1 MNTKIGTLVISAL
14 MLVAIVPAISAMP
27 YEEQVMQSVTAGP
40 YEDAYQQYVAALQVF
55 QTAYNDW
62 LLARAA
68 FLDARLQWRQ
78 DRTQGNLSN
87 LIDKAKTSLLKADD
101 MMIKRLQVLRVRV
114 EATRGFSDNE
124 KTVIY
129 AKIDADISWLQTKQA
144 DIQAADNIQEIRDI
158 ATTAWNYWKEVRVR
172 IKQIAGQILSAW
184 VDALVQKAEAFA
196 GRVEARIQ
204 QLKDN
209 GIDTSALEAWLADYN
224 SKLALAEQKYDAA
237 KDKFSQISSVEDAAE
252 LFREGVAFIKEGNS
266 YLKDAL
272 RALRDIVS
280 DMRNRGHTVTLS
292 GSGTLVAQGNGR
304 AYISGT
310 GTVDVKASIQGTM
323 LVSPNAE
330 VTTTGEGTKT
340 VLDNNWVQY
349 QGYGSATVT
358 GTDITIDISGNG
370 IDIVASG
377 TGTATLTG
385 NGTYSTYGESYYVDG
400 TWTAAG
406 VTATLATGEASAGVA

>member
-1 MNTKIGTLVISAL
+1 MKTKITTLVMSAL
-14 MLVAIVPAISAMP
+14 MLVAIVPVVSAAP
-27 YEEQVMQSVTAGP
+27 YGEAQLVPAVSAGP
-40 YEDAYQQYVAALQVF
+40 YEEARERYISAVDNFGNAY
-55 QTAYNDW
+55 TAW
-62 LLARAA
+62 ISARGD
-68 FLDARLQWRQ
+68 FTQARWRW
-78 DRTQGNLSN
+78 RHGQGSLTEAVGA
-87 LIDKAKTSLLKADD
+87 AKTATLKADE
-101 MMIKRLQVLRVRV
+101 MMIRRLQVLRARV
-114 EATRGFSDNE
+114 EATRGLSDNE
-124 KTVIY
+124 KTTIY
-129 AKIDADISWLQTKQA
+129 AKIDADISWLQGKQA
-144 DIQAADNIQEIRDI
+144 DIQAADNMQGSRSI
-158 ATTAWNYWKEVRVR
+158 ASTIWNYWQNVRVK

-237 KDKFSQISSVEDAAE
+237 KDKFSQISSVEDAAR
-252 LFREGVAFIKEGNS
+252 LFWEGVARIREGNS
-266 YLKDAL
+266 YLRDAL
-272 RALRDIVS
+272 RRLRDIVS

-310 GTVDVKASIQGTM
+310 GTVDVKAPIQGNM

-330 VTTTGEGTKT
+330 VTTVGEGTKT

-358 GTDITIDISGNG
+358 GTDIIVDINGNG
-370 IDIVASG
+370 ISIVASG

-385 NGTYSTYGESYYVDG
+385 TGTYRTYGENRYVDG
-400 TWTAAG
+400 NWTAAG
-406 VTATLATGEASAGVA
+406 VTATLATGEATLGVA